1 MVRAS
6 RGPPDTRSR
15 RDDPRARWR
24 APLGLARN
32 HLPAQQNRRNAAA
45 ELNLDIDVPI
55 QARNHLPAQQNRRNA
70 AAELNLDIDVPI
82 QGFVPEKAW
91 GSVGGL
97 IHKHLRAVLI
107 RGDRRRGRPGTD
119 PGFSAAKPSRAVVGR
134 STTRVPRSQ
143 KLVWS

>member
-32 HLPAQQNRRNAAA
+32 HLPAQQTRRNAAA

-55 QARNHLPAQQNRRNA
+55 QALVPAMLDRGYHLT
-70 AAELNLDIDVPI
+70 L
-82 QGFVPEKAW
+82 G
-91 GSVGGL
+91 
-97 IHKHLRAVLI
+97 RAVARQLV
-107 RGDRRRGRPGTD
+107 RDHH
-119 PGFSAAKPSRAVVGR
+119 
-134 STTRVPRSQ
+134 TRHAGLLFQ
-143 KLVWS
+143 QLAEQALGG